1 MNIRI
6 YQGVTMLV
14 KPQNLKRL
22 SAPPRR
28 SLRLPMRDQALQL
41 YTSYIGVSFL
51 AYLQGFNCERADGSA
66 GVL

>member
-1 MNIRI
+1 MNVRI
-6 YQGVTMLV
+6 HQGVTVLV

-28 SLRLPMRDQALQL
+28 SLRLPVRDQALQL

-51 AYLQGFNCERADGSA
+51 TCLQGLSCERAVGGA
-66 GVL
+66 GEL